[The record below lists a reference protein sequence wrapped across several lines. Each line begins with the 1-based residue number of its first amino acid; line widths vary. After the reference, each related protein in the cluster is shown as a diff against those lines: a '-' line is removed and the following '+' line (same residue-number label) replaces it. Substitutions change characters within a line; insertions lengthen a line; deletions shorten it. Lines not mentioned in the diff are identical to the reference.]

1 MANRN
6 CFYDVGHRLQGFI
19 EEGRCCDAEG
29 RPVCRFT
36 GEGRFVADEAGGPTV
51 LYTLRM
57 DGTITAGATSC
68 VCARIRP
75 DGLVFGAALHPGD
88 EPLLG
93 QFDYS
98 ALLQYCAVPPQPQA
112 PVPTFLGCTPV
123 GDWLF
128 SLLLAGVVTALC
140 LLLRVGLFD
149 GLLPGGPAARLCL
162 LAALAAGLL
171 VPLLLRYGPSSS
183 MVEHFLCSWLAGT
196 LSACL
201 VLALLLLLFGRP
213 QLHWL
218 GTPLLATLWVTPPCW
233 AITLCKAVRA
243 FYRR

>member
-36 GEGRFVADEAGGPTV
+36 GEGRFEADEAGGPTV

-57 DGTITAGATSC
+57 DGTITAGATGC

-93 QFDYS
+93 QFDDS
-98 ALLQYCAVPPQPQA
+98 ALLQYCAVPPRPQA

-149 GLLPGGPAARLCL
+149 GLLPASACWPPWRQACSCRFCCAMGPPPAWWSIFY
-162 LAALAAGLL
+162 AAGW
-171 VPLLLRYGPSSS
+171 PASSPPAWCWPFCSCSSAGPSSI
-183 MVEHFLCSWLAGT
+183 G
-196 LSACL
+196 
-201 VLALLLLLFGRP
+201 
-213 QLHWL
+213 
-218 GTPLLATLWVTPPCW
+218 W
-233 AITLCKAVRA
+233 A
-243 FYRR
+243 RRC